1 MGQLQQQ
8 DIQLRV
14 QRAQQELRMN
24 QQQINQIRAN
34 ISNITDDNEKRQ
46 RQSKLDQLVKE
57 STLLN
62 SQLQNLQRQQSMYN
76 Q

>member
-46 RQSKLDQLVKE
+46 MQSKLDQLVKE